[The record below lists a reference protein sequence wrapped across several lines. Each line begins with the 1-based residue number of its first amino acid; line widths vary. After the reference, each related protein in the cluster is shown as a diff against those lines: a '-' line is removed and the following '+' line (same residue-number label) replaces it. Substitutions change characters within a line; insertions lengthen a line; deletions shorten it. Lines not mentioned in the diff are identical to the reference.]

1 MTELGFN
8 FDNFEISIDA
18 SVWPALSRTPPF
30 LETNGKTWPGETMSF
45 FVDCG
50 LIATLIVFA
59 LSNAEIPVVIPF
71 LPLLRQ

>member
-1 MTELGFN
+1 MTCSLKN
-8 FDNFEISIDA
+8 
-18 SVWPALSRTPPF
+18 PPF

-59 LSNAEIPVVIPF
+59 LSNAEMPVEIPF
-71 LPLLRQ
+71 GLNGNCKCCLHS